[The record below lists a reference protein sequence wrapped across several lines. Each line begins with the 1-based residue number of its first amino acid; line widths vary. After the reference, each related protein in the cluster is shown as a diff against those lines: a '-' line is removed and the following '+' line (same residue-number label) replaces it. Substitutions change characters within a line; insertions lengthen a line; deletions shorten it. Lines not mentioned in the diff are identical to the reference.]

1 MAIAAK
7 PAQPNCLILDWLCI
21 AFDSRSITKQPAPS
35 AESASRTSGLLT
47 APFAAQSNTFRR
59 PCDSIDNKMAQ
70 FADIFSTRPVLADG
84 AMGTVLYARGVFINR
99 CYDELNLSDPNL
111 ILSIHED
118 YLQAGAEIL
127 ETNTFGA
134 NRFRLTRHGL
144 ASKVAEINAAGVK
157 LARQAVDHLQEK
169 QAGTAYVAGSIG
181 PLGVRL
187 EPLGKTG
194 LDEARDAFAEQ
205 IRALADAGVDMLIIE
220 TMPAL
225 NEAREALLAAE
236 ETAPQLPV
244 LVMVTVDD
252 ESNCLDGSSPQQA
265 AALLTEWGADAIG
278 VNCSTGPSTVL
289 TAIEAM
295 RSATTLPL
303 AAMPNA
309 GMPRAIEGRNIYL
322 CSPEY
327 MASFARKAIAA
338 GAQIVGG
345 CCGTTPNHIRA
356 MRSAMRAI
364 DAQARVS
371 DGGKHAEISTETP
384 PAPLGQ
390 RSRIGSLVEQGGFV
404 TLVEIVPPKGIDCS
418 KEIEGARLL
427 AQLGVHAI
435 NVPDSPRASARMSAQ
450 SLCIQIQQHTGIE
463 TILHYTCRDRNVLS
477 IQSDLLGASS
487 IGLRNILCLT
497 GDPPKLGNYPDATA
511 VFDVDA
517 IGLVNIVRRLNH
529 GLDIGSNSIAAS
541 TNFTIG
547 VAANPGVPD
556 IEHEL
561 RRFAYKVE
569 AGAEYSITQPV
580 FDLRLLEE
588 FLNRIESF
596 RIPVIAGIWPLTSLR
611 NAEFM
616 KNDLRVSM
624 PEEIMLRM
632 AQADTPDA
640 ARKEGILI
648 AQEMLEAVRP
658 MVQGVQVSAPFGRY
672 TAAAEVIASVLPQA
686 ASLTE

>member
-1 MAIAAK
+1 MA
-7 PAQPNCLILDWLCI
+7 
-21 AFDSRSITKQPAPS
+21 T
-35 AESASRTSGLLT
+35 
-47 APFAAQSNTFRR
+47 
-59 PCDSIDNKMAQ
+59 
-70 FADIFSTRPVLADG
+70 FADIFASRPVLADG

-118 YLQAGAEIL
+118 YLHAGAEII

-134 NRFRLTRHGL
+134 NRFRLSRHGL
-144 ASKVAEINAAGVK
+144 SAKVAEINAAGVR
-157 LARQAVDHLQEK
+157 LAKQAVAHLREK
-169 QAGTAYVAGSIG
+169 QAGEAWVAGSVG

-194 LDEARDAFAEQ
+194 LDEARAAFAEQ
-205 IRALADAGVDMLIIE
+205 TYALAQAGVDMLVIE

-225 NEAREALLAAE
+225 NEAHEALIAAQ
-236 ETAPQLPV
+236 ETAPDLPV

-252 ESNCLDGSSPQQA
+252 ESNCLDGSSAQNA
-265 AALLTEWGADAIG
+265 AAQLTEWGAGAIG
-278 VNCSTGPSTVL
+278 VNCSTGPAAVL

-295 RSATTLPL
+295 RGATSLPL

-327 MASFARKAIAA
+327 MASFARKAIGA

-345 CCGTTPNHIRA
+345 CCGTTPNHTRA

-364 DAQARVS
+364 DAQAKVS
-371 DGGKHAEISTETP
+371 DGHVKVALETETP
-384 PAPLGQ
+384 PAPMGE
-390 RSRIGSLVEQGGFV
+390 RSRIGSLVEQGQFI
-404 TLVEIVPPKGIDCS
+404 TLVEIVPPRGINCV
-418 KEIEGARLL
+418 KEIEGARVL

-463 TILHYTCRDRNVLS
+463 TVLHYTCRDRNVLS

-487 IGLRNILCLT
+487 IGLHNILCLT

-529 GLDIGSNSIAAS
+529 GLDIGSNSIGAS

-569 AGAEYSITQPV
+569 AGAEYAITQPV

-588 FLNRIESF
+588 FLRRIEEF

-632 AQADTPDA
+632 AQAQNPEA
-640 ARKEGILI
+640 ARQEGTKI

-658 MVQGVQVSAPFGRY
+658 IVQGVQVSAPFGRY
-672 TAAAEVIASVLPQA
+672 SVAAEVIASVLPPA
-686 ASLTE
+686 PALTE